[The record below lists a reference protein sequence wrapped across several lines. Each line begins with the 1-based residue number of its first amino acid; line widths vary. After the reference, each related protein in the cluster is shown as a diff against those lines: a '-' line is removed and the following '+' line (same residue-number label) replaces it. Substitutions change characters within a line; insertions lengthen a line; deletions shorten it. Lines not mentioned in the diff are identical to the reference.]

1 MRKACLLA
9 LALLLSLV
17 AMEGKVMAAGGGG
30 ECFSYWSQAGSG
42 CDYAQSSCSGTCSW
56 ANDGGYV
63 FWDVSGGT
71 VTCDCQC
78 CVSYEY

>member
-9 LALLLSLV
+9 LAFLLSLA
-17 AMEGKVMAAGGGG
+17 AMEGKVRASGG